1 MDFAALAQR
10 YTELLLAANTLV
22 HELGVPL
29 PLMPSALL
37 AGAQATEGQANAAA
51 LVLVMVL
58 ATLAANSLWFAAGR
72 RYGGRVLS
80 TLCRISLS
88 ADTCVG
94 STEAAFTRYGR
105 WALVLGHFLPGVSL
119 VAPPLA
125 GALGMRWPLFLG
137 LTTAGA
143 FLYGVV
149 LVGAGMALSEGILEL
164 ANAFVRHGTE
174 SIGVA
179 LVLVAV
185 YVAWRWRRRR
195 IAARA
200 LEVPRIS
207 VAELRQSL
215 RATPPPA
222 VVDVRGETMRQA
234 DPRRIPGALPAT
246 LRNVQEAVAGR
257 AKDDEIV
264 VYCACPNDASA
275 AAAVRILKQAGYSRV
290 RALRGGLDAWFAAPE
305 L

>member
-1 MDFAALAQR
+1 MDFTQLAQR
-10 YTELLLAANTLV
+10 YTELLLALNTLV

-125 GALGMRWPLFLG
+125 GALGMRWPVFLG
-137 LTTAGA
+137 LTTIGA
-143 FLYGVV
+143 FLYGAV
-149 LVGAGMALSEGILEL
+149 LVGAGMALSDGILEL
-164 ANAFVRHGTE
+164 TNALVQHGTE
-174 SIGVA
+174 STGVV
-179 LVLVAV
+179 LVLVAA
-185 YVAWRWRRRR
+185 YVGWRWRRR

-207 VAELRQSL
+207 VGELRQSL

-222 VVDVRGETMRQA
+222 VFDVRGETMRQA

-246 LRNVQEAVAGR
+246 LRNVHEAVAGQG
-257 AKDDEIV
+257 KDDEIV

-290 RALRGGLDAWFAAPE
+290 RALRGGLDAWFAATE

>member
-10 YTELLLAANTLV
+10 YTELLLALNTLV

-125 GALGMRWPLFLG
+125 GALGMRWPVFLG
-137 LTTAGA
+137 LTAVGA
-143 FLYGVV
+143 FLYGAV
-149 LVGAGMALSEGILEL
+149 LVGAGMALSDGILEL
-164 ANAFVRHGTE
+164 TNALVQHGTE
-174 SIGVA
+174 STGVV
-179 LVLVAV
+179 LVLVAA
-185 YVAWRWRRRR
+185 YVGWRWRRR

-207 VAELRQSL
+207 VGELRQSL

-222 VVDVRGETMRQA
+222 VFDVRGETMRQA

-246 LRNVQEAVAGR
+246 LRNVHEAVAGQG
-257 AKDDEIV
+257 KDDEIV

-290 RALRGGLDAWFAAPE
+290 RALRGGLDAWFAATE